1 MEKSNDYLNRL
12 SLLTGTGFFISKND
26 MVEACGKNS
35 GMNPIAFSENLRG
48 KLLNMA
54 DAGNAPVLYQ
64 DGYQIL
70 WGCVKQKERYIFI
83 GPMSMKNLTRLE
95 LHHYYRDYGIHTGTE
110 KTLPVFTLSQAL
122 AAVQMASVES
132 PVITCSQETLIRDN
146 HLAQGLQDGVEEE
159 ILRFQ
164 IEEDTAGIYHHTY
177 QEERHLLACVRE
189 GRAEDALKY
198 NMVIDEG
205 TGRLSKREVNHWK
218 KVVIV
223 AITLC
228 TRAAIEGGVSPAA
241 AYQLSDF
248 YIQKCDE
255 YDNVPALV
263 ECRNHAV
270 KQLTEQVKKRN
281 EGRGSSNYV
290 DQCKD
295 YISKHYK
302 EKIYLNDLADALGL
316 SSTYL
321 SRLFSKETGMRLQD
335 YINWF
340 KVERAANLLAYSEES
355 IAHIGEY
362 VNFPT
367 QSYFGKIFKE
377 YKHMTPKEY
386 RNYYKSTEF
395 ASENLRKTSG
405 NVSEKEARKKRNDS
419 KIRTKTAKY

>member
-1 MEKSNDYLNRL
+1 MTKSSNYLNRL
-12 SLLTGTGFFISKND
+12 SLLTGTGFFILENNIL
-26 MVEACGKNS
+26 EECGKSS
-35 GMNPIAFSENLRG
+35 GSNPIAICKNFQE
-48 KLLNMA
+48 KLLHMA
-54 DAGNAPVLYQ
+54 DAKSVPVLYQ

-70 WGCVKQKERYIFI
+70 WGCVKQKDQYILI
-83 GPMSMKNLTRLE
+83 GPMSIKNLSRLE
-95 LHHYYRDYGIHTGTE
+95 LHHYYREYGIHAGEE

-122 AAVQMASVES
+122 AIVQMASLES
-132 PVITCSQETLIRDN
+132 PVITCSQETIIREN
-146 HLAQGLQDGVEEE
+146 HLAQGLHDGIEEA

-164 IEEDTAGIYHHTY
+164 IKEDTAGIYHHTY
-177 QEERHLLACVRE
+177 QEERQLLACVRE
-189 GRAEDALKY
+189 GRTEDALKY

-263 ECRNHAV
+263 ECRNLAV
-270 KQLTEQVKKRN
+270 KQLTEQVKRRN

-321 SRLFSKETGMRLQD
+321 SRLFSKETGMKLQD

-340 KVERAANLLAYSEES
+340 KVERAANLLAYSEET

-367 QSYFGKIFKE
+367 QSYFGKIFKR

-386 RNYYKSTEF
+386 RNYYKSSEF
-395 ASENLRKTSG
+395 ASERDN
-405 NVSEKEARKKRNDS
+405 
-419 KIRTKTAKY
+419 I